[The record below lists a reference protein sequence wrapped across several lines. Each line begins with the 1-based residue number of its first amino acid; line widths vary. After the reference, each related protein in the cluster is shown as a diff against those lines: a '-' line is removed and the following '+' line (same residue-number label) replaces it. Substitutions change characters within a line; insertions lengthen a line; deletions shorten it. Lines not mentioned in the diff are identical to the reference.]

1 MCGRA
6 EGRAGTTS
14 GRIGSALGMQVR
26 TFWVQCFPHPQQ
38 LLTRMELKLGSV
50 DSFPQ
55 EHREQQP
62 VLELARQ
69 GMTGLSLPACGS
81 SPWAGISSSWV
92 SQNPRKPRETRLHP
106 AQSHVGPG
114 LCAEGLGHRQWAG
127 ELLCRFLLPGL
138 ACVSFPAAASVLWEC
153 CWILALDPANW
164 ACTQAKQA
172 NMKL

>member
-1 MCGRA
+1 M
-6 EGRAGTTS
+6 
-14 GRIGSALGMQVR
+14 
-26 TFWVQCFPHPQQ
+26 QCFPYPQQ

-81 SPWAGISSSWV
+81 SPWAEISSSWV

-106 AQSHVGPG
+106 AQSHVGPE
-114 LCAEGLGHRQWAG
+114 LCAEGLGHPSGVSPAVLGHRQWAG

-138 ACVSFPAAASVLWEC
+138 VCVSFPAAASVLWEC
-153 CWILALDPANW
+153 CLILALDPANW